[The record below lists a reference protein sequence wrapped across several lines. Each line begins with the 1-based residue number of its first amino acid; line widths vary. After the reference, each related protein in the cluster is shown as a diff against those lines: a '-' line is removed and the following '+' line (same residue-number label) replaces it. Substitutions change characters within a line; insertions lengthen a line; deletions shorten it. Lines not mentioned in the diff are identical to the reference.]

1 MTRSVFEFTKYELR
15 RINEISDAIDAKDTE
30 SLAADDIL
38 LWGEWQAAIVQGEM
52 QQLMS
57 VEEHRAK
64 IAERKAESLNR
75 AADALNRLADLAEK
89 AGKDV

>member
-1 MTRSVFEFTKYELR
+1 MTRGVFDFTKDELR
-15 RINEISDAIDAKDTE
+15 RINTISDAIDAKSTE
-30 SLAADDIL
+30 SLSIEDAL

-64 IAERKAESLNR
+64 IAERKAESMDR